1 MTGTEALIIGTVVSA
16 ATSVF
21 SGFQQAAQQQA
32 MANQYRMQAEIQ
44 RQEAERSALIAEQD
58 AQRAREAAEFEAAR
72 VRRRG
77 SQIAA
82 AQRVAYAAAGIVV
95 DEGSPLLVVEE
106 TAIESERDALTVLYE
121 GETQARRLEDTARMS
136 RWTGQVQSMQ
146 AGYAASVAESQARG
160 AIIGGFVGA
169 GSAAATGYTDFRAAN
184 PTGPRQTYS
193 GGRYG
198 GGFTRT
204 AGGTRVDWMPRY

>member
-16 ATSVF
+16 AGSIF
-21 SGFQQAAQQQA
+21 GGFQQASQQRA
-32 MANQYRMQAEIQ
+32 MADQYRMQAELQ
-44 RQEAERSALIAEQD
+44 RQEAERSAIIAEQD
-58 AQRAREAAEFEAAR
+58 AERAREAAEFEAAR
-72 VRRRG
+72 TRRRG

-95 DEGSPLLVVEE
+95 DEGSPLLIVEE
-106 TAIESERDALTVLYE
+106 TAVESERDALTVLYE
-121 GETQARRLEDTARMS
+121 GEVQAQRLEDTARMS
-136 RWTGQVQSMQ
+136 RWTGEVLSLQSS
-146 AGYAASVAESQARG
+146 YAADVASSQATG
-160 AIIGGFVGA
+160 AIISGFARAA
-169 GSAAATGYTDFRAAN
+169 GSAATGYVDYRAAS
-184 PTGPRQTYS
+184 GPVQTYS